1 MTTYKEDIIQAL
13 KNLGGSAHLKDI
25 HKEVARL
32 RKGNL
37 NASWTYSIQEN
48 LQRHSSDSIY
58 GRGRYGSGENIFYMV
73 KGKGQGIWGLRNYN
87 PKTIRNMF
95 IKLAKEYKSARK
107 EKFKNHPLANY
118 LRKEVPN
125 IFYQSAGNLLKNYK
139 VGSVQGIGSWSKIAW
154 IAIFDL
160 KVTNNATK
168 GYYPVYSLFENGKK
182 VLFSLGQGYYQIKVS
197 YKREAKY
204 ILESRGV
211 ILRNKIK
218 NFKQYGFKNTSSA
231 KLTISKD
238 IQRDTWVKSS
248 AFGKIYDIKNFP
260 SEEQILKDLKNML
273 TLYQLAIQRG
283 GTSETTHAIDLEDEE
298 IEKSLK
304 GTEKKAVRFHREK
317 EKTYIKTDPAL
328 IKRLKKK
335 FNYTCQACNLKF
347 ENIYGDYSDKKDYI
361 EAHHL
366 IPKSEILRKIEL
378 GEELKRDEN
387 DFAIL
392 CANCH
397 RMIHK
402 YACPP
407 LNEFKE
413 KIIKKYKDFL
423 KN

>member
-1 MTTYKEDIIQAL
+1 MKIRDI
-13 KNLGGSAHLKDI
+13 
-25 HKEVARL
+25 
-32 RKGNL
+32 
-37 NASWTYSIQEN
+37 
-48 LQRHSSDSIY
+48 
-58 GRGRYGSGENIFYMV
+58 
-73 KGKGQGIWGLRNYN
+73 
-87 PKTIRNMF
+87 F
-95 IKLAKEYKSARK
+95 IKLAKEYNPAKK
-107 EKFKNHPLANY
+107 QQFKNHPLAKY
-118 LRKEVPN
+118 VRKEVPE
-125 IFYQSAGNLLKNYK
+125 IFYQSAGKLLSKYK

-160 KVTNNATK
+160 RVTNNATK

-182 VLFSLGQGYYQIKVS
+182 VLFSLGQGYYQIKTM

-211 ILRNKIK
+211 ILRNKLR
-218 NFKQYGFKNTSSA
+218 NFKQYGFKNISSI

-238 IQRDTWVKSS
+238 PQRVSWVKSS
-248 AFGKIYDIKNFP
+248 AFGKVYDIKNFP
-260 SEEQILKDLKNML
+260 KEEEILKDLKNML

-283 GTSETTHAIDLEDEE
+283 GTSEMSRIVDFEDEE
-298 IEKSLK
+298 VEKSLK
-304 GTEKKAVRFHREK
+304 GIEKKVVRFHREK

-335 FNYTCQACNLKF
+335 YKYTCQACNLKF
-347 ENIYGDYSDKKDYI
+347 DKIYGDYSDKKDYI

-378 GEELKRDEN
+378 GEELSRDES

-407 LNEFKE
+407 LEKFKE
-413 KIIKKYKDFL
+413 KVIKKYKNFL
-423 KN
+423 KDK